1 VGRVDIAAM
10 NAEMTAKLI
19 GAPAEPPPE
28 GGYALRVV
36 ETRGRRT
43 GEPRRVP
50 LAVVAHG
57 GGQYL
62 VSPVRDRDWV
72 ENLLAAPE
80 CALLSGG
87 RREDRRAE
95 PVGGEEAATVVAT
108 YLGAMSVP
116 WAIRAFP
123 VPRDAPPDRILE
135 HLPGMAVFRLNTMD
149 TMDTADTMDTV
160 DPR

>member
-1 VGRVDIAAM
+1 MDVRAM

-19 GAPAEPPPE
+19 DAPAEAPPD

-50 LAVVAHG
+50 LAVVAHD

-72 ENLLAAPE
+72 ENLLATPV
-80 CALLSGG
+80 CALLSHGH
-87 RREDRRAE
+87 REDRRADE
-95 PVGGEEAATVVAT
+95 TGGEEAAAVVAA
-108 YLGAMSVP
+108 YLAAMSVP

-123 VPRDAPPDRILE
+123 VPQDATPARILE
-135 HLPGMAVFRLNTMD
+135 HLPTMAVFRLSTV
-149 TMDTADTMDTV
+149 DTA
-160 DPR
+160 

>member
-1 VGRVDIAAM
+1 MDVRAM

-19 GAPAEPPPE
+19 DAPAEAPPE
-28 GGYALRVV
+28 GGYTLRVV

-50 LAVVAHG
+50 LAVVAHD

-80 CALLSGG
+80 CTLLSGG
-87 RREDRRAE
+87 LREDRRAGE
-95 PVGGEEAATVVAT
+95 VGGEEAAAVVAG
-108 YLGAMSVP
+108 YLAAMSVP
-116 WAIRAFP
+116 WAVRAFP
-123 VPRDAPPDRILE
+123 VPQDATPAQILA
-135 HLPGMAVFRLNTMD
+135 HLPGMAVFRLSTV
-149 TMDTADTMDTV
+149 DTA
-160 DPR
+160 

>member
-1 VGRVDIAAM
+1 MDVRAM

-19 GAPAEPPPE
+19 DAPAEPPPE

-50 LAVVAHG
+50 LAVVARD

-72 ENLLAAPE
+72 ENLLATPE
-80 CALLSGG
+80 CALLSDG
-87 RREDRRAE
+87 RREECRAD
-95 PVGGEEAATVVAT
+95 PAGGGEAAGVVAA
-108 YLGAMSVP
+108 YLAAMSVP

-123 VPRDAPPDRILE
+123 VPQDATPAQILE
-135 HLPGMAVFRLNTMD
+135 HLPGMAVFRLS
-149 TMDTADTMDTV
+149 TV
-160 DPR
+160 DTR

>member
-1 VGRVDIAAM
+1 M

-19 GAPAEPPPE
+19 DTPAEPPPE

-36 ETRGRRT
+36 ETRGRRS

-50 LAVVAHG
+50 LAVVARDGAH
-57 GGQYL
+57 YL

-87 RREDRRAE
+87 RREERRAE
-95 PVGGEEAATVVAT
+95 PAGGPEAAEVVAA
-108 YLGAMSVP
+108 YLAAMSVP

-123 VPRDAPPDRILE
+123 VAQDATPAQILE
-135 HLPGMAVFRLNTMD
+135 HLPGMAVFRLS
-149 TMDTADTMDTV
+149 TV
-160 DPR
+160 DAR

>member
-1 VGRVDIAAM
+1 VDRVDIAAM
-10 NAEMTAKLI
+10 NAEMAAKLI
-19 GAPAEPPPE
+19 DAPAEPPAD
-28 GGYALRVV
+28 GGYALGVV

-50 LAVVAHG
+50 LAVVAWD

-72 ENLLAAPE
+72 ENLLAEPG
-80 CALLSGG
+80 CALLAGG

-95 PVGGEEAATVVAT
+95 PVDGEEAATVVAT
-108 YLGAMSVP
+108 YLSAMSVP

-123 VPRDAPPDRILE
+123 VPRDATPGRILE
-135 HLPGMAVFRLNTMD
+135 HLPGMAVFRLS
-149 TMDTADTMDTV
+149 TADPADT
-160 DPR
+160 R

>member
-1 VGRVDIAAM
+1 MDVRAM

-19 GAPAEPPPE
+19 DAPAEAPPE

-50 LAVVAHG
+50 LAVVARD

-72 ENLLAAPE
+72 ENLLATPE

-95 PVGGEEAATVVAT
+95 PTGGEEAAAVVAS
-108 YLGAMSVP
+108 YLASMSVP

-123 VPRDAPPDRILE
+123 VPQDATPGQILE
-135 HLPGMAVFRLNTMD
+135 HLPGMAVFRLS
-149 TMDTADTMDTV
+149 TV
-160 DPR
+160 DS

>member
-1 VGRVDIAAM
+1 M

-19 GAPAEPPPE
+19 DAPAEAPPE

-50 LAVVAHG
+50 LAVVAREGRH
-57 GGQYL
+57 YL

-72 ENLLAAPE
+72 ENLLATPE
-80 CALLSGG
+80 CALLSDG
-87 RREDRRAE
+87 RREDRRADE
-95 PVGGEEAATVVAT
+95 IGGEEAAAVVAA
-108 YLGAMSVP
+108 YLAAMSVP

-123 VPRDAPPDRILE
+123 VPQDATPEQILE
-135 HLPGMAVFRLNTMD
+135 HLPGMAVFRLTTD
-149 TMDTADTMDTV
+149 T
-160 DPR
+160 P

>member
-1 VGRVDIAAM
+1 MDVRAM
-10 NAEMTAKLI
+10 NAEMAAKLI
-19 GAPAEPPPE
+19 EAPAEPPPE

-36 ETRGRRT
+36 ETRGRRS

-50 LAVVAHG
+50 LAVVARD

-72 ENLLAAPE
+72 ENLLATPG

-87 RREDRRAE
+87 RREDRRADE
-95 PVGGEEAATVVAT
+95 IGGEEAAAVVAT
-108 YLGAMSVP
+108 YLAAMSVP

-123 VPRDAPPDRILE
+123 VPQDAGAGQILE
-135 HLPGMAVFRLNTMD
+135 HLPGMAVFRLSA
-149 TMDTADTMDTV
+149 AD
-160 DPR
+160 PA

>member
-1 VGRVDIAAM
+1 MDVRAM

-19 GAPAEPPPE
+19 DAPAEAPPE

-50 LAVVAHG
+50 LAVVARG
-57 GGQYL
+57 GRHYL

-72 ENLLAAPE
+72 ENLLATPE
-80 CALLSGG
+80 CALLSDG
-87 RREDRRAE
+87 RREDRRADE
-95 PVGGEEAATVVAT
+95 IGGEEAAAVVAA
-108 YLGAMSVP
+108 YLAAMSVP

-123 VPRDAPPDRILE
+123 VPQDATPEQILE
-135 HLPGMAVFRLNTMD
+135 HLPGMAVFRLTTD
-149 TMDTADTMDTV
+149 T
-160 DPR
+160 P

>member
-1 VGRVDIAAM
+1 M

-19 GAPAEPPPE
+19 DAPAGPPPE

-50 LAVVAHG
+50 LAVVALDG
-57 GGQYL
+57 GRYL
-62 VSPVRDRDWV
+62 VSPVRNRDWV

-87 RREDRRAE
+87 HREDHRAD
-95 PVGGEEAATVVAT
+95 PVGGEEAASVVAA
-108 YLGAMSVP
+108 YLAAMSVP

-123 VPRDAPPDRILE
+123 VPQDATPAQILE
-135 HLPGMAVFRLNTMD
+135 HLPGMAVFRLS
-149 TMDTADTMDTV
+149 TV
-160 DPR
+160 DGQ

>member
-1 VGRVDIAAM
+1 M

-19 GAPAEPPPE
+19 DAPAEAPPE

-50 LAVVAHG
+50 LAVVARG
-57 GGQYL
+57 GRHYL

-72 ENLLAAPE
+72 ENLLATPE
-80 CALLSGG
+80 CALLSDG
-87 RREDRRAE
+87 RREDRRADE
-95 PVGGEEAATVVAT
+95 IGGEEAAAVVAA
-108 YLGAMSVP
+108 YLATMSVP

-123 VPRDAPPDRILE
+123 VPQDATPEQILE
-135 HLPGMAVFRLNTMD
+135 HLPGMAVFRLTTD
-149 TMDTADTMDTV
+149 T
-160 DPR
+160 P

>member
-1 VGRVDIAAM
+1 M

-19 GAPAEPPPE
+19 DAPAGAPPE

-43 GEPRRVP
+43 GAPRRVP
-50 LAVVAHG
+50 LAVVAHE

-72 ENLLAAPE
+72 ENLVATPE

-87 RREDRRAE
+87 RREDRRAD
-95 PVGGEEAATVVAT
+95 PAGGEEAAAVVAA
-108 YLGAMSVP
+108 YLAAMSVP

-123 VPRDAPPDRILE
+123 VPQDATPAQILE
-135 HLPGMAVFRLNTMD
+135 QLPGMAVFRLS
-149 TMDTADTMDTV
+149 TV
-160 DPR
+160 DS

>member
-1 VGRVDIAAM
+1 M

-19 GAPAEPPPE
+19 DAPAERPPD

-43 GEPRRVP
+43 GEP
-50 LAVVAHG
+50 LAVVARD

-72 ENLLAAPE
+72 ENLLTTPD
-80 CALLSGG
+80 CALLSDG
-87 RREDRRAE
+87 RREERRAD
-95 PVGGEEAATVVAT
+95 PAGGEEAAGVVAA
-108 YLGAMSVP
+108 YPAAMPVP

-123 VPRDAPPDRILE
+123 VPQDATPAQILE
-135 HLPGMAVFRLNTMD
+135 HLPGMAVFRLS
-149 TMDTADTMDTV
+149 TV
-160 DPR
+160 DTR

>member
-1 VGRVDIAAM
+1 MDVRAM

-19 GAPAEPPPE
+19 DAPAETPPD

-36 ETRGRRT
+36 ETRGRRS

-50 LAVVAHG
+50 LAVVAHD

-72 ENLLAAPE
+72 ENLLATPE

-87 RREDRRAE
+87 HREERRAD
-95 PVGGEEAATVVAT
+95 PAAGEEAAAVVAA
-108 YLGAMSVP
+108 YLAAMSVP

-123 VPRDAPPDRILE
+123 VPQDATPAQILE
-135 HLPGMAVFRLNTMD
+135 HLPGMAVFRLS
-149 TMDTADTMDTV
+149 AAV
-160 DPR
+160 S